1 MKELT
6 LDDFCHHL
14 ISGGAP
20 DVRLHPTAIAREFI
34 DYFGLSAFPDMAEIE
49 TLLERADIATV
60 VRSRDTRGLR
70 GYHTGTKDGGYII
83 VIDDSEW
90 DGAQEY
96 TTLHEAYEIVRE
108 RLRDLYPRVGAP
120 QGRSKCRQADGFAA
134 AALMQPYWFSLFAEA
149 SGFDV
154 VALQRT
160 YGRAYSSL
168 TIRMAEVMRHQPLLA
183 VLYER
188 GATGD
193 PREWAADAPPEV
205 FKAKV
210 VARTPGFRLRTS
222 KRPLSNLRGLLPR
235 RGAPPAQ
242 CSVAERVILTGR
254 PVYVEKVS
262 GYDLWRNDDVT
273 VAARPASWHGRL
285 AKVALIAVPYRDRSV
300 LRPQLAHAYFD
311 RIPHAHQVI

>member
-1 MKELT
+1 MNELT

-14 ISGGAP
+14 ISGGVP

-34 DYFGLSAFPDMAEIE
+34 DFFGLSAFPDMDEIE

-70 GYHTGTKDGGYII
+70 GYHTGTKDAGYII

-108 RLRDLYPRVGAP
+108 RLRDLYPQVGAP

-134 AALMQPYWFSLFAEA
+134 ASLMQPYWFSLFAEA

-154 VALQRT
+154 VALQGT

-168 TIRMAEVMRHQPLLA
+168 TIRLAEVMR
-183 VLYER
+183 
-188 GATGD
+188 
-193 PREWAADAPPEV
+193 
-205 FKAKV
+205 
-210 VARTPGFRLRTS
+210 TS
-222 KRPLSNLRGLLPR
+222 PFSRSCTNAGR
-235 RGAPPAQ
+235 RGT
-242 CSVAERVILTGR
+242 RD
-254 PVYVEKVS
+254 S
-262 GYDLWRNDDVT
+262 G
-273 VAARPASWHGRL
+273 
-285 AKVALIAVPYRDRSV
+285 
-300 LRPQLAHAYFD
+300 
-311 RIPHAHQVI
+311 